1 MDRDEND
8 ISDTVSGD
16 EGNGSIEKDL
26 VRTNSGKYV
35 VRLGIKRVAPGVHV
49 TSINGP
55 KKKFNGVYVVPIRG
69 PRKDYEEP
77 TITDEPSEQLSYSE
91 E

>member
-8 ISDTVSGD
+8 ISDTVSGERVSED
-16 EGNGSIEKDL
+16 SE
-26 VRTNSGKYV
+26 KYV
-35 VRLGIKRVAPGVHV
+35 VRLGIKKVAPGVHV